1 MTIKYIMYIRRI
13 IYGDFGKIFISVIL
27 GLGIASLFR
36 KTCKE
41 RKCLVFRA
49 TPMEKIKNQIF
60 QFNNKCYT
68 FQETATTC
76 DKNKK
81 IIRF

>member
-1 MTIKYIMYIRRI
+1 MNLKRLLT
-13 IYGDFGKIFISVIL
+13 GEFGKIFISVML

-36 KTCKE
+36 KTCKD

-49 TPMEKIKNQIF
+49 TPIEKIKNQIF
-60 QFNNKCYT
+60 KFNNKCYT
-68 FQETATTC
+68 FHETAGNC

-81 IIRF
+81 IVSY